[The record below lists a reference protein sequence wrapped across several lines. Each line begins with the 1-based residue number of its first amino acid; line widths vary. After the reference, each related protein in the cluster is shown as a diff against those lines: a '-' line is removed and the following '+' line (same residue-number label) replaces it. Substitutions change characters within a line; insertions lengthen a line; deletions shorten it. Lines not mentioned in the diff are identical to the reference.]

1 MFEELCTLLAAHFE
15 PKPNAILQRYNF
27 YSAYRT
33 QGQPIKDCVAEL
45 NNLARNCEFG
55 KTKPGV
61 QLTEQLI
68 LEENLRDRLVCGVAD
83 TAVQRRLLSETDL
96 DFAKAFH
103 IALAMESATANAAQ
117 LCSTGQERSP
127 EGAEVNKIMP
137 HAHGQAARRS
147 EPEPQY
153 NAHTCFRCGDPSH
166 SPNECRFR
174 YAECRYCK
182 KTEHIQS
189 NCFTKKTEDKRR
201 KGNRAHHMT
210 PSDNYEAQHVA
221 HEQPGATYNIFALTG
236 SRLDPIVTTV
246 CVDWK
251 LLSMEIDTGATLS
264 IISEETCN
272 QHWSTPRPCLQGTRN
287 TLRTYTGQCVKITG
301 IADVTV
307 VAKTGSKHVLPLMV
321 VPGNGPSLPGRNWLS
336 TLQLD

>member
-1 MFEELCTLLAAHFE
+1 MALHGTLPEFSGNDWSSYVDRMGFYFETNDIDIPKRRAILLSVVGNETYTLLRSLAASRAPGELTFEELCTLLAAHFE

-33 QGQPIKDCVAEL
+33 QRQPIKDFVADL
-45 NNLARNCEFG
+45 KNLARNCEFG

-83 TAVQRRLLSETDL
+83 TVVQRRLLSETDL
-96 DFAKAFH
+96 DFAKAFQ

-127 EGAEVNKIMP
+127 EGAEVNKIIS
-137 HAHGQAARRS
+137 HGQAARRS

-153 NAHTCFRCGDPSH
+153 NAQTCFRCGDPSH

-182 KTEHIQS
+182 KTGHIQS
-189 NCFTKKTEDKRR
+189 NCFTKKTADKRK

-221 HEQPGATYNIFALTG
+221 HEQPGGDIQ
-236 SRLDPIVTTV
+236 PI
-246 CVDWK
+246 C
-251 LLSMEIDTGATLS
+251 IDR
-264 IISEETCN
+264 I
-272 QHWSTPRPCLQGTRN
+272 TPGPNRN
-287 TLRTYTGQCVKITG
+287 
-301 IADVTV
+301 
-307 VAKTGSKHVLPLMV
+307 
-321 VPGNGPSLPGRNWLS
+321 NGMC
-336 TLQLD
+336 